1 MPLHTDFSGSTIEE
15 LVRQD
20 ATRAALLHFLGIPF
34 YEFPDSTLDEACDR
48 KGLRTEIVI
57 RELTRGPRLMH
68 PEENVIIDWPAELI
82 IGCLRHAHSMF
93 TRERLPYIGEL
104 IRNCN
109 VQSSVVNDLNI
120 LFPVFAEDFVHHI
133 HLEEDRLF
141 ILIGLLQRALQGKM
155 KPVEIHYILEADSIH
170 QYVKEHESHDDEM
183 EGIRN
188 ITSDYTLPAD
198 APLHLEVLYAHLQQL
213 EEELRTHA
221 RIENGI
227 LFPKA
232 AALEEKVRQQ
242 LNELARLN

>member
-34 YEFPDSTLDEACDR
+34 YEFSDITLGEACDR
-48 KGLRTEIVI
+48 KGLRREIVNHELI
-57 RELTRGPRLMH
+57 RGARLMH
-68 PEENVIIDWPAELI
+68 PQEHVLTSWPTELI
-82 IGCLRHAHSMF
+82 IRCLRHAHSIF
-93 TRERLPYIGEL
+93 TRERLPYIADL
-104 IRNCN
+104 IRNCPLHN
-109 VQSSVVNDLNI
+109 SVVNDLNI
-120 LFPVFAEDFVHHI
+120 LFPVFSEDFVHHI
-133 HLEEDRLF
+133 HMEEDRLF
-141 ILIGLLQRALQGKM
+141 IFIGLLQRALQGKM
-155 KPVEIHYILEADSIH
+155 RPVEIHYILEADSIH